1 MINSCITSI
10 DLLLT
15 VDLKVNLRYYYI
27 IGKFSYIV
35 ILNQLFQN
43 ILFVQKSM
51 ARGEVLRKLFK
62 SFSQED
68 RESFYAAAI
77 QLIEEEK
84 NKNHLLLAK
93 DLESIIKKK
102 SHNGYASNNIP
113 NYYFPEVPLD
123 KDSGLP
129 LIEVKNY
136 EYSLEKVVLS
146 SSNLEI
152 IERVIVE
159 NRKKEILDSYGLKA
173 ISKILFCGLPGC
185 GKTLTAKVLSG
196 VLELPLVYVNL
207 ASVFSSYLG
216 ETAVN
221 LKKIF
226 DYVEKG
232 EWIIFFDEFDA
243 IAKDRN
249 TPNEHGE
256 IQRLVNSLL
265 QLIDNSNE
273 QNIFIAATNYESLL
287 DRAVW
292 RRFDEVILFSKPD
305 YNLRISLLKNNL
317 SSIRHSN
324 LDFQEIASS
333 LEGATG
339 SDIEQICL
347 SAIKSVVLENKDTL
361 TEVDLNL
368 AIGRYMK
375 RKSIVDKSTGYIKD
389 LIDIKDGKSV

>member
-1 MINSCITSI
+1 
-10 DLLLT
+10 
-15 VDLKVNLRYYYI
+15 
-27 IGKFSYIV
+27 
-35 ILNQLFQN
+35 
-43 ILFVQKSM
+43 M
-51 ARGEVLRKLFK
+51 ARGEILRQLFK

-68 RESFYAAAI
+68 REAFYAAAT

-102 SHNGYASNNIP
+102 SSNGYASNHVP
-113 NYYFPEVPLD
+113 TYYYPEVPTD

-129 LIEVKNY
+129 LIEVKTY
-136 EYSLEKVVLS
+136 EYSLERVVLS
-146 SSNLEI
+146 SENLEI
-152 IERVIVE
+152 IERIVIE
-159 NRKKEILDSYGLKA
+159 NRKKEILNSYGLKP

-185 GKTLTAKVLSG
+185 GKTLTAQVLSG

-207 ASVFSSYLG
+207 SCVFSSYLG

-226 DYVEKG
+226 DYVKQG
-232 EWIIFFDEFDA
+232 EWIVFFDEFDA

-273 QNIFIAATNYESLL
+273 QSIFIAATNYESLL

-292 RRFDEVILFSKPD
+292 RRFDEIILFGKPD

-324 LDFQEIASS
+324 LDFQKIASR

-339 SDIEQICL
+339 SDIEKICL
-347 SAIKSVVLENKDTL
+347 DAIKSVILRNQNNL

-368 AIGRYMK
+368 AVRRYRS
-375 RKSIVDKSTGYIKD
+375 RKSIVDKSTRYIKD
-389 LIDIKDGKSV
+389 CIDIKDGESV

>member
-1 MINSCITSI
+1 
-10 DLLLT
+10 
-15 VDLKVNLRYYYI
+15 
-27 IGKFSYIV
+27 
-35 ILNQLFQN
+35 
-43 ILFVQKSM
+43 M
-51 ARGEVLRKLFK
+51 ARGDILRKLFK

-68 RESFYAAAI
+68 REAFYAAAT

-102 SHNGYASNNIP
+102 SSNGYASNYTP
-113 NYYFPEVPLD
+113 NYYPEVPTD

-129 LIEVKNY
+129 LIEVRTY
-136 EYSLEKVVLS
+136 EYSLERVVLS
-146 SSNLEI
+146 SDNLEI
-152 IERVIVE
+152 IERIIIE
-159 NRKKEILDSYGLKA
+159 NRKKEILNSYGLKP
-173 ISKILFCGLPGC
+173 ISKILFCGFPGC

-207 ASVFSSYLG
+207 SSVFSSYLG

-226 DYVEKG
+226 DYVKQG
-232 EWIIFFDEFDA
+232 EWLVFFDEFDA

-249 TPNEHGE
+249 SPNEHGE

-273 QNIFIAATNYESLL
+273 QSIFIAATNYESLL

-292 RRFDEVILFSKPD
+292 RRFDEVILFGKPD

-317 SSIRHSN
+317 SSIRYSDI
-324 LDFQEIASS
+324 DFQKIASS
-333 LEGATG
+333 LEGVTG
-339 SDIEQICL
+339 SDIEKICL
-347 SAIKSVVLENKDTL
+347 DAIKSVILKNKNNL

-368 AIGRYMK
+368 AIRRYME
-375 RKSIVDKSTGYIKD
+375 RKSIVDKSTRYIKD
-389 LIDIKDGKSV
+389 LISIKDGESV

>member
-1 MINSCITSI
+1 
-10 DLLLT
+10 
-15 VDLKVNLRYYYI
+15 
-27 IGKFSYIV
+27 
-35 ILNQLFQN
+35 
-43 ILFVQKSM
+43 M
-51 ARGEVLRKLFK
+51 ARGEVLRKLLK
-62 SFSQED
+62 SFSQNN
-68 RESFYAAAI
+68 REEFYAAAT

-84 NKNHLLLAK
+84 NKNHLLLAR
-93 DLESIIKKK
+93 DLERIIQTKP
-102 SHNGYASNNIP
+102 SNRLASNDIEWNH
-113 NYYFPEVPLD
+113 YPEAPKD

-129 LIEVKNY
+129 LIEVKSYN
-136 EYSLEKVVLS
+136 YSLDRVVLS
-146 SSNLEI
+146 SNNMEMINRI
-152 IERVIVE
+152 ILE
-159 NRKKEILDSYGLKA
+159 NRKKEIINSYGLKP

-185 GKTLTAKVLSG
+185 GKTITAKVLSG

-221 LKKIF
+221 IKKIF
-226 DYVEKG
+226 DYVKQG
-232 EWIIFFDEFDA
+232 EWIVFFDEFDA

-273 QNIFIAATNYESLL
+273 QSIFIAATNYESLL

-292 RRFDEVILFSKPD
+292 RRFDEIILFSKPD

-317 SSIRHSN
+317 TSIRHSDI
-324 LDFQEIASS
+324 DFQKIASS

-339 SDIEQICL
+339 SDIEKICFD
-347 SAIKSVVLENKDTL
+347 AIKSVILKNSNKL
-361 TEVDLNL
+361 TQVDLNL
-368 AIGRYMK
+368 AIGHYMK

-389 LIDIKDGKSV
+389 LIDIKDDKPI

>member
-1 MINSCITSI
+1 
-10 DLLLT
+10 
-15 VDLKVNLRYYYI
+15 
-27 IGKFSYIV
+27 
-35 ILNQLFQN
+35 
-43 ILFVQKSM
+43 M
-51 ARGEVLRKLFK
+51 ARGEVLRKLFI
-62 SFSQED
+62 SFSQEN
-68 RESFYAAAI
+68 REEFYAAAN

-84 NKNHLLLAK
+84 NKNHLLLAR
-93 DLESIIKKK
+93 DLEKIIKTK
-102 SHNGYASNNIP
+102 SSNGLAANHIP
-113 NYYFPEVPLD
+113 WNTYPEPPQD

-129 LIEVKNY
+129 LIEVKSY
-136 EYSLEKVVLS
+136 EYSLDKVVLS
-146 SSNLEI
+146 SENLEI
-152 IERVIVE
+152 INRIILE
-159 NRKKEILDSYGLKA
+159 NRKKEILYSSGLKP
-173 ISKILFCGLPGC
+173 ISKVLFCGLPGC

-226 DYVEKG
+226 DYVKQG
-232 EWIIFFDEFDA
+232 EWIVFFDEFDA

-273 QNIFIAATNYESLL
+273 QSLFIAATNYESLL

-292 RRFDEVILFSKPD
+292 RRFDEVILFGKPD
-305 YNLRISLLKNNL
+305 YNLRISLLKDNL
-317 SSIRHSN
+317 SSIHHSN
-324 LDFQEIASS
+324 INFFEIASN

-339 SDIEQICL
+339 ADIEQICL
-347 SAIKSVVLENKDTL
+347 DAIKSVILSGQKNL

-368 AIGRYMK
+368 AIRRYRS
-375 RKSIVDKSTGYIKD
+375 RKSIVDKSTESIQS
-389 LIDIKDGKSV
+389 LIDIRDGESV

>member
-1 MINSCITSI
+1 
-10 DLLLT
+10 
-15 VDLKVNLRYYYI
+15 
-27 IGKFSYIV
+27 
-35 ILNQLFQN
+35 
-43 ILFVQKSM
+43 M
-51 ARGEVLRKLFK
+51 ARGEILRQLFK

-68 RESFYAAAI
+68 REAFYAAAT

-102 SHNGYASNNIP
+102 SNNGYASNQP
-113 NYYFPEVPLD
+113 PSYYYPEVPTD

-129 LIEVKNY
+129 LIEVKIY
-136 EYSLEKVVLS
+136 EYSLERVVLS
-146 SSNLEI
+146 SENLEI
-152 IERVIVE
+152 IERIIIE
-159 NRKKEILDSYGLKA
+159 NRKKELLNSYGLKP

-207 ASVFSSYLG
+207 SSVFSSYLG

-226 DYVEKG
+226 DYVKQG

-273 QNIFIAATNYESLL
+273 QSIFIAATNYESLL

-292 RRFDEVILFSKPD
+292 RRFDEIILFGKPD

-317 SSIRHSN
+317 SSIRHSDI
-324 LDFQEIASS
+324 DFHKIASS

-339 SDIEQICL
+339 SDIENICL
-347 SAIKSVVLENKDTL
+347 DAIKSVILKNQNNL
-361 TEVDLNL
+361 TEVDFNL
-368 AIGRYMK
+368 AIRRYME
-375 RKSIVDKSTGYIKD
+375 RKSIVDKSTRYMKD
-389 LIDIKDGKSV
+389 LIDIKNDESV

>member
-1 MINSCITSI
+1 
-10 DLLLT
+10 
-15 VDLKVNLRYYYI
+15 
-27 IGKFSYIV
+27 
-35 ILNQLFQN
+35 
-43 ILFVQKSM
+43 M

-62 SFSQED
+62 SFSQEN
-68 RESFYAAAI
+68 REEFYAAAT

-84 NKNHLLLAK
+84 NKNHLLLAR
-93 DLESIIKKK
+93 DLERIIQTKP
-102 SHNGYASNNIP
+102 SNGFASNNIIW
-113 NYYFPEVPLD
+113 NSYPEAPQD

-129 LIEVKNY
+129 LIEVKSY
-136 EYSLEKVVLS
+136 EYSLDKIVLS
-146 SSNLEI
+146 PENIEI
-152 IERVIVE
+152 INRIILE
-159 NRKKEILDSYGLKA
+159 NRKKEILYSYGLKP

-207 ASVFSSYLG
+207 SAVFSSYLG

-226 DYVEKG
+226 DYVQQG
-232 EWIIFFDEFDA
+232 EWIVFFDEFDA

-273 QNIFIAATNYESLL
+273 QSIFIAATNYESLL

-317 SSIRHSN
+317 TTIRHSDI
-324 LDFQEIASS
+324 DFPKIASS
-333 LEGATG
+333 LEGSTG
-339 SDIEQICL
+339 SDIEKICFD
-347 SAIKSVVLENKDTL
+347 AIKSVILQNSDNL
-361 TEVDLNL
+361 TQVDLNL
-368 AIGRYMK
+368 AIRRYFE
-375 RKSIVDKSTGYIKD
+375 RKSIVDKSTG
-389 LIDIKDGKSV
+389 